1 MYFFN
6 CATLLSPQQ
15 HIDQSDIYDLH
26 ESAPS
31 KDRAL
36 FIFTLLFLVP
46 PYTAKDIRRA
56 FSEIRILR
64 HFG

>member
-1 MYFFN
+1 MYFFTHS
-6 CATLLSPQQ
+6 TLLSPQQ
-15 HIDQSDIYDLH
+15 HIAQSNIYDLH

-31 KDRAL
+31 NDGAL

-46 PYTAKDIRRA
+46 PYAAKDIRWT
-56 FSEIRILR
+56 FPEIRILG